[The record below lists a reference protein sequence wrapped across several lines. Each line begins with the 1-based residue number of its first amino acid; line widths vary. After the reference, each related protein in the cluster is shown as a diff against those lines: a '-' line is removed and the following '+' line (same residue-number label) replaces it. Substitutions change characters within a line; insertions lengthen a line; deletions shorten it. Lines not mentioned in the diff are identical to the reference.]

1 MKKIFLVAAFV
12 LGISAVSFAQGMPSP
27 QEQLDRFKTQVT
39 GITDAQSA
47 KLLVIYQAQ
56 AKSMDSLFQSGGEP
70 QTMFPTM
77 QKMMATNDAKIKTV
91 LTPEQATAYQKQVDA
106 RNERFK
112 QMQAGGGN

>member
-1 MKKIFLVAAFV
+1 MKKLLLVGAFV
-12 LGISAVSFAQGMPSP
+12 LGVSAVSFGQGMPSP
-27 QEQLDRFKTQVT
+27 QEQIDRLKTQVT

-77 QKMMATNDAKIKTV
+77 QKLMATNDGKIKAT
-91 LTPEQATAYQKQVDA
+91 LTPEQAAAYQKQVDA

-112 QMQAGGGN
+112 QMQQGGGN